1 MNEEEQKAA
10 EAAAAAAAE
19 KKLQNQP
26 IEKPVFRVIENLGAT
41 IEADIAI
48 TKENISILRS
58 YKELSDDD
66 VLELAKQ
73 IKTKISLYTRAE
85 KRKQKK

>member
-10 EAAAAAAAE
+10 EAAAAAAA
-19 KKLQNQP
+19 K
-26 IEKPVFRVIENLGAT
+26 EKPSIKLIENLGAT

-48 TKENISILRS
+48 TKENIKIIRS
-58 YKELSDDD
+58 WDTLGDDD

-73 IKTKISLYTRAE
+73 IKTKRSLIARQE
-85 KRKQKK
+85 KRNKK